1 MKTLEPYKFN
11 IDTVEYF
18 YPAEKGKI
26 VYWVGD
32 FNDWQAVDQ
41 IPYDKKRKGY
51 IFKMPAYSHGI
62 YFYKWVVDGEWILD
76 PNNKESYQNGAFG
89 TNSVAKMPDF
99 IENFEV
105 QKLENVAK
113 GKIEKFTVQSKR
125 LKDEREV
132 FVYTPA
138 SYDPDKVYPLLVL
151 QDGRECV
158 ELFPAD
164 QVLDNLIHYKVCSE
178 FICVLVSPK
187 SSAAREDDYT
197 FNDKFEHFL
206 AIELITWLN
215 GKYKI
220 SPNRNQRAIFGY
232 SLGSLVSVR
241 TAIHY
246 PRVYGMFGGESSA
259 FWPNDGQIYKEMRE
273 QAPFDSKI
281 YLGVGFFD
289 GGEKL
294 TALMGDFLQDLGICH
309 QIRYSLGGHEWY
321 YWKSHCRYSLQYFFP
336 YRPS

>member
-1 MKTLEPYKFN
+1 MTSEKAYVFTK
-11 IDTVEYF
+11 DSVEYI

-32 FNDWQAVDQ
+32 FNDWQATQQ
-41 IPYDKKRKGY
+41 IPYDKKRKAY

-76 PNNKESYQNGAFG
+76 PNNNDNYQNGAFG
-89 TNSVAKMPDF
+89 VNSVAKMPDF
-99 IENFEV
+99 IEHFE
-105 QKLENVAK
+105 LTEDASVAK
-113 GKIEKFTVQSKR
+113 GQLEKFDVVSKR
-125 LKDEREV
+125 LAESREV

-138 SYDPDKVYPLLVL
+138 NYDSNKKYPLLVL

-158 ELFPAD
+158 ELFPAHRIF
-164 QVLDNLIHYKVCSE
+164 DNLIHHKFCNE

-187 SSAAREDDYT
+187 SSSKRELDYT
-197 FNDKFEHFL
+197 FNDDFEYFL
-206 AIELITWLN
+206 ANELIEWLDQ
-215 GKYKI
+215 KVSI
-220 SPNRNQRAIFGY
+220 SKDRNQRAIFGY
-232 SLGSLVSVR
+232 SLGALVSVR

-246 PRVYGMFGGESSA
+246 PKVYGLAGGESSA

-273 QAPFDSKI
+273 LAPFDSKL

-294 TALMGDFLQDLGICH
+294 TALMGDFLQELGVCH
-309 QIRYSLGGHEWY
+309 QTRYGLGGMSGTIG
-321 YWKSHCRYSLQYFFP
+321 KV
-336 YRPS
+336 